1 MFIVTACEIR
11 KELKTCLDQ
20 TSHILSWMLATERT
34 VFLHTHTNPARCTHL
49 CNTQV
54 THMLT

>member
-1 MFIVTACEIR
+1 MFIVTTCEIR

-34 VFLHTHTNPARCTHL
+34 VFLHAHTHKPSQMHTS
-49 CNTQV
+49 V
-54 THMLT
+54 